1 MVSGS
6 LARACA
12 QVRLF
17 DQTIPQLGYI
27 PGVRQGLASP
37 ANERAGGARG
47 NNAARVYFAGRG
59 GGSLDDNAM
68 AA

>member
-1 MVSGS
+1 M
-6 LARACA
+6 
-12 QVRLF
+12 RLF

-47 NNAARVYFAGRG
+47 NNAARVSFAGRG